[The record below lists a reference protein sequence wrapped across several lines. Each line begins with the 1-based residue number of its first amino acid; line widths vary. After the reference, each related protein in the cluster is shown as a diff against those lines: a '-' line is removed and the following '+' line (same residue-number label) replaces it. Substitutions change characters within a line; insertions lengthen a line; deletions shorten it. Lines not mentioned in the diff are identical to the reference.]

1 MHLKPAH
8 TAASA
13 AALGGILVLGLGSA
27 QAAKASPEDYVGCS
41 AGALGSAISGG
52 GTLHL
57 APNCTYRLPGT
68 LTVSTG
74 ITIYGDGATLEGGAP
89 RSSHF
94 SIMTV
99 DSAVD
104 VTLYGVN
111 FTEGLT
117 YYNGGAIDSD
127 GDLTVNG
134 GTFSHN
140 TSGIHGGAIDAEAG
154 SLVINNAIF
163 IHNDSYHGGAV
174 HTDGDE
180 IADITGAHF
189 SQNEAVAGGAIYNF
203 NGVDVADSTFVGNTA
218 EDGGAIFNYQGSL
231 TLGDVRGM
239 PGSGNSFTGNIADDG
254 GAIYDYGDANLD
266 DSTIVSNAAHQLGGG
281 IYYYCGSIT
290 LDGSAVY
297 NNVTGNIY
305 HGGC

>member
-1 MHLKPAH
+1 MHVKPAR

-13 AALGGILVLGLGSA
+13 AAFGGILILGLGSA

-41 AGALGSAISGG
+41 ADALGSAVNGG
-52 GTLHL
+52 GTLYLH
-57 APNCTYRLPGT
+57 PDCTYRLPGT
-68 LTVSTG
+68 LTVNHDT
-74 ITIYGDGATLEGGAP
+74 TIYGDGATLVGGGQ

-99 DSAVD
+99 ESTKD

-140 TSGIHGGAIDAEAG
+140 TSGIHGGAVDSEGG
-154 SLVINNAIF
+154 SLTINGAVF
-163 IHNDSYHGGAV
+163 IDNDSYHGGAV
-174 HTDGDE
+174 HTGGDE

-189 SQNEAVAGGAIYNF
+189 SQNKALAGGAIYNF
-203 NGVDVADSTFVGNTA
+203 KGVEVADSTFAGNTA

-231 TLGDVRGM
+231 TLGDVM
-239 PGSGNSFTGNIADDG
+239 DVPGSGNSFTGNIADDG
-254 GAIYDYGDANLD
+254 GAIYVFGDATLD
-266 DSTIVSNAAHQLGGG
+266 DSMIDFNAAHNLGGG

-290 LDGSAVY
+290 LDGSVVY
-297 NNVTGNIY
+297 GNVTDNIY
-305 HGGC
+305 NDGC

>member
-13 AALGGILVLGLGSA
+13 AALGAILVLGLGS
-27 QAAKASPEDYVGCS
+27 AAKASPEDYVGCS
-41 AGALGSAISGG
+41 AGALDSAISGG

-57 APNCTYRLPGT
+57 APDCTYRLPGT
-68 LTVSTG
+68 LTVSHDT
-74 ITIYGDGATLEGGAP
+74 TIYGDGATLVGGGQ

-99 DSAVD
+99 ESTKD

-140 TSGIHGGAIDAEAG
+140 TSGIHGGAVDSEGG
-154 SLVINNAIF
+154 SLTINNAVF
-163 IHNDSYHGGAV
+163 INNDSYHGGAV
-174 HTDGDE
+174 HTGGGE

-189 SQNEAVAGGAIYNF
+189 SQNKALSGGAIYNF
-203 NGVDVADSTFVGNTA
+203 KGVAVADSTFAGNTA

-231 TLGDVRGM
+231 TLGDVRGV

-254 GAIYDYGDANLD
+254 GAIYAFGDAALD

-290 LDGSAVY
+290 LGGSAVY
-297 NNVTGNIY
+297 NNVTDNIY

>member
-1 MHLKPAH
+1 MHLKPAR
-8 TAASA
+8 TAVGA
-13 AALGGILVLGLGSA
+13 AAIGGVLVLGLGSA
-27 QAAKASPEDYVGCS
+27 QAAKASPEDNVGCS
-41 AGALGSAISGG
+41 ADALGSAISGG
-52 GTLHL
+52 GTLRL
-57 APNCTYRLPGT
+57 APDCTYRLQGT
-68 LTVSTG
+68 LTVSHDT
-74 ITIYGDGATLEGGAP
+74 TIYGDGATLEGGGP

-99 DSAVD
+99 DSTKD

-117 YYNGGAIDSD
+117 YYNGGAIDND

-140 TSGIHGGAIDAEAG
+140 TAGIHGGAIDVEAG
-154 SLVINNAIF
+154 SLTINNAVF
-163 IHNDSYHGGAV
+163 VDNDAYHGGAV
-174 HTDGDE
+174 HTNGDE
-180 IADITGAHF
+180 ITDITGAHF

-203 NGVDVADSTFVGNTA
+203 NGVDVADSTFAGNTA

-231 TLGDVRGM
+231 TLGDEEGV

-254 GAIYDYGDANLD
+254 GAIYDYGDATLD
-266 DSTIVSNAAHQLGGG
+266 DSTIVSNAAHHVGGG

-290 LDGSAVY
+290 LSGSTVY
-297 NNVTGNIY
+297 DNVTDNIY
-305 HGGC
+305 NDGC